1 MYKKMIKWFKT
12 HKPSDWRYV
21 IIIFLLFQIFQRDI
35 MWFMI
40 LSMGFVSYPNEIDY
54 VPIFERAGDKIA
66 TAYTTAMTKLYE
78 IGFNLAESFYPH
90 NIWIVKI
97 VSYGLKVIIIT
108 LVVCVLVWLVNSI
121 MYERDK
127 KSLKNSANAKTNK
140 G

>member
-78 IGFNLAESFYPH
+78 I
-90 NIWIVKI
+90 
-97 VSYGLKVIIIT
+97 
-108 LVVCVLVWLVNSI
+108 
-121 MYERDK
+121 
-127 KSLKNSANAKTNK
+127 
-140 G
+140 